1 MAASDTALTMDV
13 NRGAVMNAAN
23 MNDQVEQLLD
33 RAQISDLVFRLG
45 VCLDEGRFG
54 EMASLFIEDA
64 TASTPG
70 GKAQGRKTILALAE
84 RNHRPEYATQHV
96 SGNLLVDL
104 EGDRATVR
112 GNLVVQVAPP
122 PAPDTPAQ
130 VPPALA
136 PTLGFTLGEVYHIDC
151 VRTPDGWRFA
161 RVDTVPVWMSGKR
174 PTRRPLEPAG
184 DSNRAAK
191 PADTARH

>member
-1 MAASDTALTMDV
+1 
-13 NRGAVMNAAN
+13 MNAAN
-23 MNDQVEQLLD
+23 IDGQVEQLLD
-33 RAQISDLVFRLG
+33 RTQISDLVFRLG
-45 VCLDEGRFG
+45 VCLDEGRFS
-54 EMASLFIEDA
+54 EMAALFIEDA

-70 GKAQGRKTILALAE
+70 GTAQGRKTIVALAE
-84 RNHRPEYATQHV
+84 RNHRPEFATQHV

-122 PAPDTPAQ
+122 PAMDLPAQ
-130 VPPALA
+130 ALPALA

-161 RVDTVPVWMSGKR
+161 RVNTVPVWMSGKR
-174 PTRRPLEPAG
+174 PTPRPLEPA
-184 DSNRAAK
+184 R
-191 PADTARH
+191 